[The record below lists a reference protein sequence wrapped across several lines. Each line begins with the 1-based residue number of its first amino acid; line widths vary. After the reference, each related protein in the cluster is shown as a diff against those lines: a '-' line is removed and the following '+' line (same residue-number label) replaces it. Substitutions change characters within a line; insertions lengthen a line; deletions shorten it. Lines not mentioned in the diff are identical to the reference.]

1 MASRIRKNDMVQV
14 MAGKDKGKTGEV
26 LRVFPKKNRAT
37 VRGLNMVKRHLKPNQ
52 QRQQGGIV
60 EKEAPLHLSNVMPL
74 DPEDGRPTRVGFRI
88 AEGKKV
94 RVSRRTGKVLD

>member
-1 MASRIRKNDMVQV
+1 MASHIRKNDMVQV

-60 EKEAPLHLSNVMPL
+60 EKEAPLHLSNIMPL

-88 AEGKKV
+88 AERKKV

>member
-26 LRVFPKKNRAT
+26 LQVFPKKNRAT
-37 VRGLNMVKRHLKPNQ
+37 VRGLNMVKRHLTPNQ

>member
-26 LRVFPKKNRAT
+26 LQVFPKKNRAT

>member
-1 MASRIRKNDMVQV
+1 MARRIRKNDTVQV

-26 LRVFPKKNRAT
+26 LQVFPKKNRAT

-52 QRQQGGIV
+52 QQQQGGIV

-74 DPEDGRPTRVGFRI
+74 DPGDGRPTRVGFRI

>member
-14 MAGKDKGKTGEV
+14 MTGKDKGKTGEV
-26 LRVFPKKNRAT
+26 LQVFPKKNRAT